1 MIMYFKLSYL
11 EEIKYIYQS
20 IYLSIYFTA
29 LNEIYLVFTEKKS
42 IFSFYFIL
50 NGELQ
55 KAQPKFFPGRFSF
68 DLTSRVCLL
77 VITLGE
83 TKFAL
88 ENGLELHFNE

>member
-1 MIMYFKLSYL
+1 M
-11 EEIKYIYQS
+11 KYIW
-20 IYLSIYFTA
+20 YLP
-29 LNEIYLVFTEKKS
+29 KKRK
-42 IFSFYFIL
+42 FSFYFIL

-55 KAQPKFFPGRFSF
+55 KAQPNFSPGRFSF

-83 TKFAL
+83 TKFAI